1 MGQLKQMQIVFVPV
15 EDRLMF
21 RVNTSNRQEFRFWMT
36 RRYVSIL
43 WKAVLDMLKKRQKKE
58 EPPEEAK
65 SERSHEEPMESAM
78 ESAMLTKEHQKAIE
92 KADFK
97 TEYQESSYLP
107 LGESPVLL
115 AKVAVKNIP
124 DQPVPLLCMHPE
136 KGEGIEVALNDQI
149 LHSMCRLLSDCA
161 KQANW
166 ELKLDFGEAEQFFPK
181 QGLN

>member
-36 RRYVSIL
+36 RRYVNIL
-43 WKAVLDMLKKRQKKE
+43 WKAILDMLKKRQAGEK
-58 EPPEEAK
+58 PPEEVKKEDPLQA
-65 SERSHEEPMESAM
+65 
-78 ESAMLTKEHQKAIE
+78 AMLSIEHEKAIE

-97 TEYQESSYLP
+97 TEYQESTYLP
-107 LGESPVLL
+107 LGETPVLL
-115 AKVAVKNIP
+115 AKVAVKMQP
-124 DQPVPLLCMHPE
+124 DQTVPLLCMHPE
-136 KGEGIEVALNDQI
+136 NGEGIEVALNEQI

-161 KQANW
+161 KQADW

-181 QGLN
+181 PGLN

>member
-36 RRYVSIL
+36 RRYVEIL
-43 WKAVLDMLKKRQKKE
+43 WKAIIDMLKKRQVAEK
-58 EPPEEAK
+58 PPEEVEKEAPLQGAIL
-65 SERSHEEPMESAM
+65 SAEHE
-78 ESAMLTKEHQKAIE
+78 KAVE

-107 LGESPVLL
+107 LGETPVLL
-115 AKVAVKNIP
+115 AKVAMKIQAN
-124 DQPVPLLCMHPE
+124 QPVPLLCMHPE
-136 KGEGIEVALNDQI
+136 NGEGIEVALNDQI

-161 KQANW
+161 RQAKW
-166 ELKLDFGEAEQFFPK
+166 ELKLDFGEAEQFFPDP
-181 QGLN
+181 GMN

>member
-36 RRYVSIL
+36 RRYVGIL
-43 WKAVLDMLKKRQKKE
+43 WKAVLDMLRKRHVADK
-58 EPPEEAK
+58 PPEVAEKEAPL
-65 SERSHEEPMESAM
+65 EA
-78 ESAMLTKEHQKAIE
+78 AMLSMEHDKAVE

-107 LGESPVLL
+107 LGEAPTLL
-115 AKVAVKNIP
+115 AKVAVKAPP
-124 DQPVPLLCMHPE
+124 DQEVPLLCIHPE
-136 KGEGIEVALNDQI
+136 IGEGIEIALSDQI

-161 KQANW
+161 KQADW
-166 ELKLDFGEAEQFFPK
+166 ELKLDFGEAEQFLPK
-181 QGLN
+181 PGLN

>member
-36 RRYVSIL
+36 RRYVGIL
-43 WKAVLDMLKKRQKKE
+43 WKAVLDMLRKRHVAEK
-58 EPPEEAK
+58 PPEVAEKEAPLEAAIL
-65 SERSHEEPMESAM
+65 SM
-78 ESAMLTKEHQKAIE
+78 EHQKAVE

-107 LGESPVLL
+107 LGESPTLL
-115 AKVAVKNIP
+115 AKVAVKVSP
-124 DQPVPLLCMHPE
+124 DQEVPLLCMHPE
-136 KGEGIEVALNDQI
+136 KGEGIEIALNDQI

-161 KQANW
+161 KQADW
-166 ELKLDFGEAEQFFPK
+166 ELKLDFGEAEQFLPK

>member
-1 MGQLKQMQIVFVPV
+1 MSQLKQMQIVFVPV

-43 WKAVLDMLKKRQKKE
+43 WKAILDMLQKRQMAEKPPEEQKKE
-58 EPPEEAK
+58 APLQAALL
-65 SERSHEEPMESAM
+65 SA
-78 ESAMLTKEHQKAIE
+78 EHKKAIE

-107 LGESPVLL
+107 LGETPVLL
-115 AKVAVKNIP
+115 AKVAVKSRADEGP
-124 DQPVPLLCMHPE
+124 PLLCMHPE
-136 KGEGIEVALNDQI
+136 NGEGIEVALNDQI

-161 KQANW
+161 KQAEW
-166 ELKLDFGEAEQFFPK
+166 ELKMDFGEAEQFFPK
-181 QGLN
+181 PGLN

>member
-21 RVNTSNRQEFRFWMT
+21 RVNTVNRQEFRFWMT
-36 RRYVSIL
+36 RRYVNIL
-43 WKAVLDMLKKRQKKE
+43 WKAILDMLKKRQQAEKPPEVVKKE
-58 EPPEEAK
+58 APLQPQMLSME
-65 SERSHEEPMESAM
+65 HE
-78 ESAMLTKEHQKAIE
+78 KAVE

-115 AKVAVKNIP
+115 AKVAVKHVP
-124 DQPVPLLCMHPE
+124 KQPAPLLCMHPE
-136 KGEGIEVALNDQI
+136 KGEGIEIALNDQI

-161 KQANW
+161 KQAKW
-166 ELKLDFGEAEQFFPK
+166 ELKLDFGEAEQFLPK